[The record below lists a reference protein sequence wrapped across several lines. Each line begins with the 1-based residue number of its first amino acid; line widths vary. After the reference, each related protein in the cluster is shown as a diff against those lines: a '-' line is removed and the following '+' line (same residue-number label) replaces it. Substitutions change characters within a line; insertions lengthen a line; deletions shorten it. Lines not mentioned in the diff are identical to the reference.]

1 MAAPVASARSLS
13 PSEALDRA
21 TAEAVMPVSRSG
33 GSPELI
39 MTLGSDEA
47 PAIYVFNRSGKGYM
61 ILSADDVAAPVIG
74 YSDNGRL
81 DPDNLPEN
89 LRFWL
94 ELNKEQI
101 LRASAEGHAPYSRA
115 AIPDHEPIG
124 PLMTTMW
131 NQEGPYNDLCPM
143 IGSARTVT
151 GCVATA
157 MAEVMK
163 YHNWPD
169 KAAEDAMIS
178 YQWHNGTSVVT
189 LSEDFSNYE
198 FQWDLMI
205 DDYLSLIHI

>member
-1 MAAPVASARSLS
+1 MRKSFLFISLAAVMAAPVASARSLS

-89 LRFWL
+89 LRF
-94 ELNKEQI
+94 
-101 LRASAEGHAPYSRA
+101 
-115 AIPDHEPIG
+115 
-124 PLMTTMW
+124 
-131 NQEGPYNDLCPM
+131 
-143 IGSARTVT
+143 
-151 GCVATA
+151 
-157 MAEVMK
+157 
-163 YHNWPD
+163 
-169 KAAEDAMIS
+169 
-178 YQWHNGTSVVT
+178 
-189 LSEDFSNYE
+189 
-198 FQWDLMI
+198 
-205 DDYLSLIHI
+205 

>member
-1 MAAPVASARSLS
+1 MRKSFLFISLAAVMAAPVASARTLS

-89 LRFWL
+89 LRFWMFVPQL
-94 ELNKEQI
+94 KAMRLI
-101 LRASAEGHAPYSRA
+101 RVPPFLIMSRS
-115 AIPDHEPIG
+115 G
-124 PLMTTMW
+124 
-131 NQEGPYNDLCPM
+131 
-143 IGSARTVT
+143 R
-151 GCVATA
+151 
-157 MAEVMK
+157 
-163 YHNWPD
+163 
-169 KAAEDAMIS
+169 
-178 YQWHNGTSVVT
+178 
-189 LSEDFSNYE
+189 
-198 FQWDLMI
+198 
-205 DDYLSLIHI
+205 

>member
-1 MAAPVASARSLS
+1 
-13 PSEALDRA
+13 
-21 TAEAVMPVSRSG
+21 
-33 GSPELI
+33 
-39 MTLGSDEA
+39 
-47 PAIYVFNRSGKGYM
+47 
-61 ILSADDVAAPVIG
+61 
-74 YSDNGRL
+74 
-81 DPDNLPEN
+81 
-89 LRFWL
+89 
-94 ELNKEQI
+94 
-101 LRASAEGHAPYSRA
+101 
-115 AIPDHEPIG
+115 
-124 PLMTTMW
+124 MTTMW
-131 NQEGPYNDLCPM
+131 NREGPYNDLCPM

-205 DDYLSLIHI
+205 DDYRDSHTKRTGQRCGQADAGLRLFRQYELRHLRLRLFRRESGRCAGELFQI